1 MARRG
6 KCCSHTAGL
15 LYKIKDASARGFTGL
30 ACIDRACAWNQSTC
44 DSVVPE
50 TVENMQTQHSGPRKC
65 MNVISTAFDTDDKV
79 IAHFSAPDMV
89 GLSMVPG
96 TILHHVLT
104 AQPQTHTAHTEIG
117 PPKEHTMCAEQ
128 KCTLCNTTFQ
138 NHVKCGEQDRQRL
151 QTETKGQ
158 NSQLWLDQRKIRIT
172 SSEAS
177 DVPKKADPTTG

>member
-1 MARRG
+1 M
-6 KCCSHTAGL
+6 S
-15 LYKIKDASARGFTGL
+15 
-30 ACIDRACAWNQSTC
+30 
-44 DSVVPE
+44 
-50 TVENMQTQHSGPRKC
+50 
-65 MNVISTAFDTDDKV
+65 VISTAFETDDKV

-104 AQPQTHTAHTEIG
+104 AQPQRHTAHTEIG

-177 DVPKKADPTTG
+177 DVPKTADSTNWVERKVNTNFSGNEATRYGQQAEPLA